1 MSERGEVMGALRL
14 TIEGPV
20 AELRLD
26 NPAKLNALNT
36 AMLEALDAH
45 CAALER
51 AAEVRVV
58 IVTGEGER
66 AFCAGADI
74 IAWGELTP
82 FDFARHWV
90 REGHR
95 IFDRLARL
103 SKPTIAALHGHAF
116 GGGLELAAAC
126 DIRVITPR
134 ATLALP
140 EAGLGIVPGWS
151 GTQRLARLLPEPVV
165 REMALFGRRI
175 GAERALA
182 LGFVAEIADDVQAAA
197 REIAEKAT
205 SLSPHAAEVAKSMI
219 QAGAGE
225 DRAAMIEALGAGMI
239 AASADRAE
247 GVGAFRDKRKPEF
260 PGR

>member
-1 MSERGEVMGALRL
+1 VSALHLRV
-14 TIEGPV
+14 EGPV

-26 NPAKLNALNT
+26 NPGKLNALT
-36 AMLEALDAH
+36 VPMLEALEAH

-51 AAEVRVV
+51 EPGVRAVVLTAE
-58 IVTGEGER
+58 GDR

-74 IAWGELTP
+74 TAWAELSP
-82 FDFARHWV
+82 ADFARAWV

-103 SKPTIAALHGHAF
+103 SKPTVAAISGHAF

-126 DIRVITPR
+126 DIRVMAPG
-134 ATLALP
+134 AMLALP
-140 EAGLGIVPGWS
+140 EAGVGIVPGWS
-151 GTQRLARLLPEPVV
+151 GTQRLARLMPGPVV

-175 GAERALA
+175 PAERALA
-182 LGFVAEIADDVQAAA
+182 LGFVAEIAEDAAGAA
-197 REIAEKAT
+197 RAIAAKAAG
-205 SLSPHAAEVAKSMI
+205 LSPRAVEVAKYMI
-219 QAGAGE
+219 QAGVGE
-225 DRAAMIEALGAGMI
+225 DRGALIETLGSGMI

-247 GVGAFRDKRKPEF
+247 GVGAFAEKRKPEF

>member
-1 MSERGEVMGALRL
+1 MSALHIDVEGAVATL
-14 TIEGPV
+14 T
-20 AELRLD
+20 LD
-26 NPAKLNALNT
+26 NPSKMNALT
-36 AMLEALDAH
+36 VPMLEALDAH
-45 CAALER
+45 CATLER
-51 AAEVRVV
+51 APDVRAV
-58 IVTGEGER
+58 IVTGSDER
-66 AFCAGADI
+66 AFCTGADI
-74 IAWGELTP
+74 AAWGPMVP

-95 IFDRLARL
+95 VFDRLARL
-103 SKPTIAALHGHAF
+103 SKPTIAALNGHAF

-126 DIRVITPR
+126 DIRVMTPK

-140 EAGLGIVPGWS
+140 EAGVGIVPGWS

-182 LGFVAEIADDVQAAA
+182 LGFIAEIAEDARAAA
-197 REIAEKAT
+197 QAIAGKTA
-205 SLSPHAAEVAKSMI
+205 SQSPRAVEVAKYMI

-225 DRAAMIEALGAGMI
+225 DRAALIEALGSGMI
-239 AASADRAE
+239 AASQDRAE
-247 GVGAFRDKRKPEF
+247 GVGAFADKRKPLF